1 MNPQSLGKKITV
13 QVCGGTD
20 CFLNGSFAIKKAI
33 EKELRRLDLDGK
45 VAVRTGGCLGA
56 CEQGPFITVLPEGIL
71 YHKFTVSDIPFLLKE
86 HFLNKKIV
94 DKFRYAP
101 EKAEGAIPKLSDI
114 EFFRHQVLIALRNRG
129 RIDPDSID
137 DYIAND
143 GFNALAKALLEMT
156 PAEIIEEIKRAGL
169 RGRGGAGFP
178 TWRKWQMC
186 SDYGDGEKYIIC
198 NADEGDPGA
207 YMDRSI
213 MESDPFSVLEGM
225 LIGARAIGA
234 AEGFIYVRDEY
245 PVALEKIENAIQ
257 LATEKGLLGENI
269 LESGFDFYITIVRGG
284 GAFVCGEETAL
295 IASLE
300 GKAGRPIPR
309 PPYPVESGLHGKP
322 SNINNVETWANV
334 APIILR
340 GSDWYASIGTEKSK
354 GTKVFSL
361 VGKVVNTGLVEVP
374 MGISLRRI
382 VFDIGGGIP
391 KNKKFKAVQSGGPSG
406 GCIPEF
412 LLDLPVDYERLNEAG
427 AIMGS
432 GGLIVMD
439 EDTCMVDVAKYFV
452 SFLEE
457 ESCGKCTPCR
467 EGLKRMKEILTDIVE
482 GNGKDGDIERLE
494 NLGMVMKDTALCG
507 LGNTAANP
515 VLTTIRYFRDEYESH
530 IYDKRC
536 PARVCKAMIMYRVI
550 AEKCTGCQRCVK
562 ECPTNAI
569 TGPRAQPHNLD
580 PSKCIK
586 CGACYEICKFDAIAG
601 DAIEI
606 E

>member
-1 MNPQSLGKKITV
+1 MKIQNSEKKATIY
-13 QVCGGTD
+13 VCGGSN
-20 CFLNGSFAIKKAI
+20 CAFRNSYSI
-33 EKELRRLDLDGK
+33 KELIEYEVKNLGLEKKIR
-45 VAVRTGGCLGA
+45 VITSGCFGF
-56 CEQGPFITVLPEGIL
+56 CDKGPFVLIQPAGIF
-71 YHKFTVSDIPFLLKE
+71 YHKFQVKDIPFLLKE
-86 HFLNKKIV
+86 HFIKGKTISKFLYMID
-94 DKFRYAP
+94 DK
-101 EKAEGAIPKLSDI
+101 EQLLPKLQDI
-114 EFFRHQVLIALRNRG
+114 QFFKYQRLIALRNRG
-129 RIDPDSID
+129 CINPDRIDE
-137 DYIAND
+137 YIAHD
-143 GFNALAKALLEMT
+143 GFIALSKALVDMT
-156 PAEIIEEIKRAGL
+156 PEQIIEEIKSAGL

-178 TWRKWQMC
+178 TWKKWELC
-186 SDYGDGEKYIIC
+186 RNNGIAEKYLIC

-213 MESDPFSVLEGM
+213 LESDPFSVLEGM
-225 LIGARAIGA
+225 LIGAKAIGA
-234 AEGFIYVRDEY
+234 KQGFMYVRDEY
-245 PVALEKIENAIQ
+245 PLAIKKVNAAIDQALAY
-257 LATEKGLLGENI
+257 GLLGENI
-269 LESGFDFYITIVRGG
+269 LDTGFNFDLTIVRGG

-295 IASLE
+295 IASVE

-309 PPYPVESGLHGKP
+309 PPYPAEKGLWGKP
-322 SNINNVETWANV
+322 TNINNVETWANV
-334 APIILR
+334 PPIIQR
-340 GSDWYASIGTEKSK
+340 GGKWYASIGTKKSK

-374 MGISLRRI
+374 MGISLRSI
-382 VFDIGGGIP
+382 VFNIGGGIP
-391 KNKKFKAVQSGGPSG
+391 KGKQFKAVQSGGPSG
-406 GCIPEF
+406 GCIPEH
-412 LLDLPVDYERLNEAG
+412 LLDLPVDYEKLTEAG

-467 EGLKRMKEILTDIVE
+467 EGLKRMKEILTNIVE
-482 GNGKDGDIERLE
+482 GKGQDGDIEKLE
-494 NLGMVMKDTALCG
+494 NLGSVMKDTALCG

-515 VLTTIRYFRDEYESH
+515 VLTTIRYFRHEYESH